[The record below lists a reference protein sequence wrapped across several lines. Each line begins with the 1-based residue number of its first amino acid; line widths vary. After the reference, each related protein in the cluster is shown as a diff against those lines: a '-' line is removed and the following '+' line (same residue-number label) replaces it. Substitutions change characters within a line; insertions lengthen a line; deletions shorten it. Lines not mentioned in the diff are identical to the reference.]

1 MIVRLLLWNLADSM
15 TSLDELRARLP
26 ALEEPS
32 TWLVNDAAERFGVVA
47 FGDEPPDLEAV
58 RALIGRDPDVAE
70 EFESEPDQYL

>member
-1 MIVRLLLWNLADSM
+1 VIVRLLLWNLADSR

-32 TWLVNDAAERFGVVA
+32 TWLVNEAADRFGLVA

-58 RALIGRDPDVAE
+58 RELIGRDADVAE
-70 EFESEPDQYL
+70 EFDAEPDQYL